1 MATPAGQKV
10 TLFAALVA
18 PDSEGLLRWI
28 KKETDAMALLER
40 ERLVP
45 LVYWRL
51 KKSKLAQFLPLK
63 IRESFAEQSRR
74 LARAELLRE
83 TALKGL
89 LSGMAEL
96 RPLLLKGADFSRRLY
111 PPLTRPTSDIDLYLP
126 RHRVV
131 EFARI
136 ARELGWYLTDR
147 GRRAWRLWKTWNH
160 LKWTKDY
167 QVVELHYE
175 LVAPGRYVG
184 IDDLAEESETI
195 WLGDCSATVPSKE
208 NALLFA
214 LAHLGGKHLFESHL
228 LWAYDIYLLAN
239 QVDWE
244 RLLDKARSV
253 GLLRTVRFTLA
264 WLRRYPGLR
273 ERLPGGTALK
283 PGRLLRELLGV
294 TGRWNR
300 LRARLLALYLV
311 DQPARAFVYLLEY
324 LRTVLLR

>member
-18 PDSEGLLRWI
+18 PDADELLRWI
-28 KKETDAMALLER
+28 NTKPDATALLER

-51 KKSKLAQFLPLK
+51 KKSKLAQFLQPK
-63 IRESFAEQSRR
+63 VRESFNYLVRQ
-74 LARAELLRE
+74 LAKSELLRE
-83 TALKGL
+83 ATLKEL
-89 LSGMAEL
+89 LAGMTDQP
-96 RPLLLKGADFSRRLY
+96 PLLLKGADFIRRLY

-147 GRRAWRLWKTWNH
+147 GRRARRLWKTWNH

-175 LVAPGRYVG
+175 LVAPGRYAG
-184 IDDLAEESETI
+184 IDDFAEGSETI
-195 WLGDCSATVPSKE
+195 WLGDCSTTVPSKE

-228 LWAYDIYLLAN
+228 LWAYDIYLLAA

-244 RLLDKARSV
+244 RLLNKARSV

-264 WLRRYPGLR
+264 WLRRYPGLQ
-273 ERLPGGTALK
+273 ERLPAGVALK
-283 PGRLLRELLGV
+283 PGWLLRELLGV

-324 LRTVLLR
+324 LRTVLLL